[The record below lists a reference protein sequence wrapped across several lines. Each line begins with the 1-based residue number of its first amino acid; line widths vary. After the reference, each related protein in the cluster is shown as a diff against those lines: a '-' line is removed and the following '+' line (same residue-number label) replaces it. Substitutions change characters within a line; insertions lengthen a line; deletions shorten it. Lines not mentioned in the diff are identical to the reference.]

1 MAKDEYALLCK
12 VPQDLDE
19 ETKRTVMRSKSKRKE
34 YRVSDVMGKPIGRVQ
49 YFLNK
54 TFIQLLE
61 EGKVKSVNGL
71 VFFLSYNSCNHLL
84 CEPQINRDVR
94 ALHLFLNLAKC

>member
-1 MAKDEYALLCK
+1 
-12 VPQDLDE
+12 
-19 ETKRTVMRSKSKRKE
+19 MRSKSKRKE

-54 TFIQLLE
+54 TSIQLLE

-71 VFFLSYNSCNHLL
+71 VFFLSYNSCNDLL
-84 CEPQINRDVR
+84 REPQINR
-94 ALHLFLNLAKC
+94 F